1 MRITK
6 LVARPACAVGREG
19 YARPF
24 GQRDWRDVRAPV
36 VCIGSGIRL
45 SVFCLASIRTF
56 FFLFFLSFTLLPP
69 AQLPAL
75 PVARPWTGRSCAC
88 DGILRCTRERRA
100 RFTLARFIYPAH
112 LYRLRGGGGEVSRPI
127 VFQSP
132 GVIRSGRS
140 WLFCGRLCVR
150 CCAGGRVGARSRDG
164 CRGGKSPAMGSYRFF
179 FFLIVFRRMADST
192 QFGPAIVR

>member
-19 YARPF
+19 YTRPF

-100 RFTLARFIYPAH
+100 RFTLALFIP
-112 LYRLRGGGGEVSRPI
+112 LTFIG
-127 VFQSP
+127 
-132 GVIRSGRS
+132 
-140 WLFCGRLCVR
+140 
-150 CCAGGRVGARSRDG
+150 
-164 CRGGKSPAMGSYRFF
+164 
-179 FFLIVFRRMADST
+179 
-192 QFGPAIVR
+192 